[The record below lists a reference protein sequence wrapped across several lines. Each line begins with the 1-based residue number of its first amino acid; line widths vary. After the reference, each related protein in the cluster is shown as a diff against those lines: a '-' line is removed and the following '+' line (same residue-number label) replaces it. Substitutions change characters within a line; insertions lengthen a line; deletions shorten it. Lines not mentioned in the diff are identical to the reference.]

1 MNDCEDQHIS
11 QYQKQPVMIID
22 SSLSNSII
30 QVDNL
35 QINFNDIFS
44 KVKLGKS
51 GGYLLGKSGGLYT
64 T

>member
-11 QYQKQPVMIID
+11 QYQKQPVMIIALY
-22 SSLSNSII
+22 LSNSIA
-30 QVDNL
+30 QGNDL
-35 QINFNDIFS
+35 QINFNDSFS

-51 GGYLLGKSGGLYT
+51 DGYLLGKSGGLYT